1 MRHVKVDPVSDFF
14 LNKIPLPDASP
25 VGREYAVA
33 VVQEFKASFSG
44 WDTGLVPY
52 LLAWNQRG
60 GNPFTR
66 EEIAILAETPKL
78 AKPKRRPKPEPSCFA
93 VGLFGE
99 DGTKP

>member
-1 MRHVKVDPVSDFF
+1 MKPKVDQVSDFF
-14 LNKIPLPDASP
+14 LNKISLPDASP

-52 LLAWNQRG
+52 LLAWNQSG

-66 EEIAILAETPKL
+66 EEIAILAET
-78 AKPKRRPKPEPSCFA
+78 PKRRPKPEPSCFA

-99 DGTKP
+99 DGIKP